1 MSVSDEESLV
11 RTRCLALVLL
21 ALPLTA
27 SAADDALLEFYLGP
41 RHADGVAFKQV
52 EVRLDG
58 KVLPLPTPMAA
69 EERPLLES
77 PIPSGP
83 HSVDVEIRLEGESGF
98 FSYLDDYRFK
108 LGGHL
113 DVKAPSGEVTAVKA
127 SVVRKSG
134 FLVPWESRYRLELSA
149 TSYASDRAG
158 GSGQATAANP
168 EPVAAAPAA
177 NPEPVTAPA
186 VTPVPVAALP
196 AATPAPVPGPRR
208 PATAAAAGAKAACAL
223 KPVPF
228 PFNRA
233 TLDGASKKALDR
245 FAACLARSSG
255 AVRLEGHCD
264 KLGAEGYN
272 LRLGERRADAVL
284 EYLRGKGLTS
294 VLLSSRS
301 FGWSTPRCT
310 EETAACRARNRRVE
324 AVLVDE

>member
-1 MSVSDEESLV
+1 M
-11 RTRCLALVLL
+11 RNRCVALVLL

-41 RHADGVAFKQV
+41 RHADGVAFKQM

-58 KVLPLPTPMAA
+58 RALPLPTPMAA
-69 EERPLLES
+69 EEQPLLES

-113 DVKAPSGEVTAVKA
+113 DVKALSGEVTAVKA

-149 TSYASDRAG
+149 TTYASDRAG
-158 GSGQATAANP
+158 GTGPATAVNP
-168 EPVAAAPAA
+168 EPVPVAAAPAA
-177 NPEPVTAPA
+177 IPVPVAAPA
-186 VTPVPVAALP
+186 ATPVPVAAAP

-208 PATAAAAGAKAACAL
+208 PAPASGAKAACTL

-228 PFNRA
+228 PSNLA
-233 TLDGASKKALDR
+233 TLDSASKKALDR
-245 FAACLARSSG
+245 FAACLAGSSG

-264 KLGAEGYN
+264 RLGAEGYN
-272 LRLGERRADAVL
+272 LQLGERRADAVL
-284 EYLRGKGLTS
+284 EYLRGKGLSS
-294 VLLSSRS
+294 VRLSSRS
-301 FGWSTPRCT
+301 LGWSTPRCT
-310 EETAACRARNRRVE
+310 EKTVACRAKNRRVE
-324 AVLVDE
+324 AVLVDQ